1 MNEQANDL
9 INGTSFLNMV
19 ISIVANL
26 ITIGAAFGAVVYGI
40 IPKDKNW
47 VVYLVVA
54 FFLLLLFNSLRI
66 MKLEICFFNL
76 LMLVAQRGHLHTL
89 RMLLLVRNGR
99 KSEQR
104 YLCNGNADFTFWLEK
119 KGSNGKS
126 TVTYCHTFQAKR
138 RVKNTFCFS
147 TWLFG
152 DESIPPKIEDAR
164 INAQSL
170 NSDGAL
176 PVDIYLPKFANHD
189 GIYKFE
195 WIVKKDDNTQK
206 PQRSNRIQFDLKYS
220 REGAFTWDKDDI
232 LMIHPLS
239 FMKGIN
245 RANISIFAD
254 SEDSNAISEITITE
268 LSQGLRPTI
277 KGPYKMK
284 KNTDKGKMSFY
295 SSQGELEINEKSA
308 YVITIHL
315 K

>member
-1 MNEQANDL
+1 MSERANDL
-9 INGTSFLNMV
+9 VNSTTFFSSV

-26 ITIGAAFGAVVYGI
+26 IAIGAACGLFVSGF

-47 VVYLVVA
+47 AFYLVITFCV
-54 FFLLLLFNSLRI
+54 LILFNSLRA
-66 MKLEICFFNL
+66 MKSEICFFNL

-89 RMLLLVRNGR
+89 RMLLLVRNDR
-99 KSEQR
+99 KNEQR
-104 YLCNGNADFTFWLEK
+104 YLYNGNADFTFWLKK
-119 KGSNGKS
+119 KGDNGKS
-126 TVTYCHTFQAKR
+126 TVTYYHTFQATRK
-138 RVKNTFCFS
+138 VKKTFCFS

-170 NSDGAL
+170 NSGGVQ

-195 WIVKKDDNTQK
+195 WIVKREDSTQK

-220 REGAFTWDKDDI
+220 REEAFTWDKDDI

-245 RANISIFAD
+245 RANISVFAD
-254 SEDSNAISEITITE
+254 SEDSKAISEITITE
-268 LSQGLRPTI
+268 LSQGLRPTT

-284 KNTDKGKMSFY
+284 KNTDKGEMSFY

-308 YVITIHL
+308 YVIEIHL